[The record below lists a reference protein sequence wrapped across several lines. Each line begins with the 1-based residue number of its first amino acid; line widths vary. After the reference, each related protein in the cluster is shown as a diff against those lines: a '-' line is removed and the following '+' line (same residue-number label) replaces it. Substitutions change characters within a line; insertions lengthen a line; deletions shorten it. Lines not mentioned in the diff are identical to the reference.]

1 MYTHIWNK
9 YLPLIHLLM
18 KRAVAGDQLLEMNV
32 TDFERTGA
40 ARKPGQR
47 FTILF
52 RGGRLETLVSSLP
65 LARDLAE
72 ALLSDA
78 RVKELMEPNDY
89 AFQLTAKC
97 QLGIR
102 LVARTPVADTPAAE

>member
-18 KRAVAGDQLLEMNV
+18 KRAVAGDQVLDMNA

-40 ARKPGQR
+40 ARKTGHR

-52 RGGRLETLVSSLP
+52 RRGRLETLVSSLP
-65 LARDLAE
+65 LARDLAA

-78 RVKELMEPNDY
+78 RVKELMGPNDY
-89 AFQLTAKC
+89 AFQLTSRY

-102 LVARTPVADTPAAE
+102 LIDRTPGIPAAE

>member
-18 KRAVAGDQLLEMNV
+18 KRAVASDQLLDMNV
-32 TDFERTGA
+32 TDFERTGT
-40 ARKPGQR
+40 ARKAGHR

-52 RGGRLETLVSSLP
+52 RGGRLETMVSSLP
-65 LARDLAE
+65 LARDLAA
-72 ALLSDA
+72 ALLSDP

-89 AFQLTAKC
+89 AFQLSSKY

-102 LVARTPVADTPAAE
+102 LIARAPGVPAAE